1 MTLSEI
7 IAYKN
12 LLDSLTP
19 LEAIPLA
26 HTKLRPILNIVTN
39 NEIQLPRVSEQLTTD
54 YNYVL
59 QTLGDFESTVE
70 KIKVSLQIMVDQNNA
85 EYYAQSTK
93 NYNESREYEITDVVL
108 GRELSIFKEI
118 NEKLLSRLRF
128 YNTWRYSGMIVR
140 PGHESWINELVGCDP
155 LYIVDHSTDLLEPA
169 KLRFN
174 DQYRNRL
181 RTYVISEDDDI
192 PIFNQLPD
200 GQLGFCLIYNFFNYK
215 PLEVIKRYI
224 KELFDKLKPGGVIA
238 MTFNDCERAEGAK
251 LFEQGFMSYTPGS
264 QVFSWCSSLGYEI
277 IDKFRIDHSC
287 TWMEIKRPGEITSL
301 RGGQSLA
308 KILYKDEEFLYTN
321 EEKKN
326 IRTIAADLNIDT
338 GQALDLMP
346 IGQVIK
352 LINQR
357 KL

>member
-1 MTLSEI
+1 
-7 IAYKN
+7 
-12 LLDSLTP
+12 
-19 LEAIPLA
+19 
-26 HTKLRPILNIVTN
+26 
-39 NEIQLPRVSEQLTTD
+39 
-54 YNYVL
+54 
-59 QTLGDFESTVE
+59 
-70 KIKVSLQIMVDQNNA
+70 
-85 EYYAQSTK
+85 
-93 NYNESREYEITDVVL
+93 
-108 GRELSIFKEI
+108 
-118 NEKLLSRLRF
+118 
-128 YNTWRYSGMIVR
+128 
-140 PGHESWINELVGCDP
+140 
-155 LYIVDHSTDLLEPA
+155 
-169 KLRFN
+169 
-174 DQYRNRL
+174 
-181 RTYVISEDDDI
+181 
-192 PIFNQLPD
+192 
-200 GQLGFCLIYNFFNYK
+200 
-215 PLEVIKRYI
+215 
-224 KELFDKLKPGGVIA
+224 
-238 MTFNDCERAEGAK
+238 
-251 LFEQGFMSYTPGS
+251 MSYTPGS